1 MTLVQQPEPVTE
13 RTLVYRIASSL
24 EDRAGAFQ
32 LVYQS
37 YLRSG
42 LGSPNLYRM
51 RVTPHQL
58 CDSSQIFVGLL
69 EDQVVSTVTL
79 VGDGRMGLPME
90 TMFGQEIDNF
100 RGEGRRVAE
109 VSCLADRRQDPRRF
123 LETFSQ
129 LTRLMAQFAR
139 YEGIHN
145 LLISVHPRH
154 ARFYTRYFGFRPI
167 SNRVASC
174 PHVQDQ
180 PAVGLNLDFELFDLE
195 HPDCWEDFFGE
206 WAPREQLRPCVIPVG
221 EREYLKG
228 IARESCRNP
237 ADASADTSDHADRT
251 ELVEIGERQF

>member
-1 MTLVQQPEPVTE
+1 MTLIQPPEPVTE
-13 RTLVYRIASSL
+13 RKLEYRIASTL
-24 EDRAGAFQ
+24 GDRAAAFQ

-58 CDSSQIFVGLL
+58 CDSSQIFVGRL
-69 EDQVVSTVTL
+69 DGQVVSTVTL

-90 TMFGQEIDNF
+90 TMFDREIDAF
-100 RGEGRRVAE
+100 RAEGRRVAE

-123 LETFSQ
+123 LESFSQ

-154 ARFYTRYFGFRPI
+154 ARFYSRYFGFRPI
-167 SNRVASC
+167 SDRVASC
-174 PHVQDQ
+174 PHVQDH

-195 HPDCWEDFFGE
+195 KPKCWHDFFGE
-206 WAPREQLRPCVIPVG
+206 WEPREQLQPCRIPAA
-221 EREYLKG
+221 EREYLRG
-228 IARESCRNP
+228 VARETCRTP
-237 ADASADTSDHADRT
+237 GDASADTADHADRKD
-251 ELVEIGERQF
+251 LVEAG